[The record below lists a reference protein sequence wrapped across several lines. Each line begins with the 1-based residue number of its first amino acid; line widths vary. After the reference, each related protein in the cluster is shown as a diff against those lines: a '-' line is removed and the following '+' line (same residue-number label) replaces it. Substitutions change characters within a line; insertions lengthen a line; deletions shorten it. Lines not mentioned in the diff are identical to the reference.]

1 MLLQNEQ
8 GSEADR
14 DAEESLE
21 GGDLEGAHRICVTN
35 REEWDFEIVLNAIA
49 NDNNRF
55 VCADD
60 S

>member
-14 DAEESLE
+14 DAEDSLE
-21 GGDLEGAHRICVTN
+21 GGDLEGMHRICVTN
-35 REEWDFEIVLNAIA
+35 GEEWDVEIVLNAIA
-49 NDNNRF
+49 NDNNRS
-55 VCADD
+55 VCEDD